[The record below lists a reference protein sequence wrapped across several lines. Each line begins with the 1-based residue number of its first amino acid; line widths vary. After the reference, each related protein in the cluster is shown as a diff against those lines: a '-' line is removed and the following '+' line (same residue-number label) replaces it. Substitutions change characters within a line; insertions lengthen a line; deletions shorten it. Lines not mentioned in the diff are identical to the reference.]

1 MNLPQLKTAMR
12 LSNEFIDLGQV
23 ARDLIGQV
31 EMNKTDP
38 RLAGLKEKA
47 GELGEALRDTGLY
60 RPAKRK

>member
-1 MNLPQLKTAMR
+1 MNLSQLKTAMR

-23 ARDLIGQV
+23 ARDKIGQIQ
-31 EMNKTDP
+31 MKAADP
-38 RLAGLKEKA
+38 EIADLKEKA